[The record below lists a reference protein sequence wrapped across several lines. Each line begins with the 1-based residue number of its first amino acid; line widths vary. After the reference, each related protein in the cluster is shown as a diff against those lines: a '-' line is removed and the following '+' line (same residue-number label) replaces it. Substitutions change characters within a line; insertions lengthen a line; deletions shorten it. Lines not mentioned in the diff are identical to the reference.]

1 MPFCSHLR
9 ASPKKNMVIGGISKD
24 VFVGG
29 VRRKLRNKGEKEQ
42 KEGIDNRQEVGVQIE
57 DMVDSL
63 LKVQLSNEESH
74 NKENEV
80 VKEKVVEEREGIG
93 STSLLTFLI

>member
-1 MPFCSHLR
+1 M
-9 ASPKKNMVIGGISKD
+9 I
-24 VFVGG
+24 
-29 VRRKLRNKGEKEQ
+29 
-42 KEGIDNRQEVGVQIE
+42 IDNRQEVGVQIE

-63 LKVQLSNEESH
+63 LKVQFSNEESH

-93 STSLLTFLI
+93 STSANLEKVVEK